1 MVDPFFRTA
10 DQAAPARVGYD
21 AGLRAHMQ
29 RIFSYMALG
38 LGLTGI
44 VAYVVANTPLAGII
58 YGSPLS
64 WVVMLAPLAFV
75 LFLNFRLEKI
85 SMGAAQLTF
94 WLFCGVM
101 GLSMGAIFLVYTEAS
116 IARVFFITAAN
127 FGVMALWGYT
137 TRSSLAGMGAFLMMG
152 LFGLLIAS
160 LVNLFMASPMLHWI
174 TSIIGVV
181 IFTGLTAWNVQTI
194 KQSYNE
200 GWGAEANGK
209 LAVMG
214 ALQLYMNFIN
224 AFMYL
229 LRLMGNS
236 RN

>member
-44 VAYVVANTPLAGII
+44 VAYVVANTALKDII
-58 YGSPLS
+58 YGSPLN

-75 LFLNFRLEKI
+75 MFLNFRLEKI

-101 GLSMGAIFLVYTEAS
+101 GLSMGSIFLVYTEAS

-137 TRSSLAGMGAFLMMG
+137 TRSNLANMGAFLMMG
-152 LFGLLIAS
+152 LFGLLIAG
-160 LVNLFMASPMLHWI
+160 LVNLFMASPMLYWI
-174 TSIIGVV
+174 TSIIGVA

-194 KQSYNE
+194 KQSYNA
-200 GWGAEANGK
+200 GWGDEANGK
-209 LAVMG
+209 LAVIG